1 MKRYLAL
8 ALVLCA
14 VSVGLL
20 AAQTGKPA
28 AAAAEGSAVQA
39 DRALGAAF
47 EKGNSAT
54 VNKLLDAEFTWIDT
68 DGIMWERPDAL
79 RAGLKPLVP
88 NAGPNAGGDVKT
100 IEHKY
105 ANGKVVWI
113 QNNQGNKYAAHIWV
127 QRPAGWRLLH
137 ANEIET
143 RPADPVAN
151 VRPAYAIPCI
161 NPCKEVP
168 YKPIS
173 ASEKAALA
181 GWQDQEGA
189 NGPGHHDMHIGENV
203 VVISS
208 TTTTPR
214 ASATAQGPTPV
225 SPAAANRPQVGA
237 APALWARTWDFGD
250 AVVAI
255 MIQPTYGGK
264 AYWSSRIFGNHN
276 GFWKMEESYH
286 TTIQASP
293 RMTALPMPA
302 EQASR

>member
-1 MKRYLAL
+1 MKRYLAV
-8 ALVLCA
+8 AFVLCA

-20 AAQTGKPA
+20 AAQGSKPA
-28 AAAAEGSAVQA
+28 AAADDSALQA

-47 EKGNSAT
+47 EKGNST
-54 VNKLLDAEFTWIDT
+54 LVNKLLDAEFTWIDT

-79 RAGLKPLVP
+79 RTGLKPLVP
-88 NAGPNAGGDVKT
+88 NASDVKT
-100 IEHKY
+100 LEHKY
-105 ANGKVVWI
+105 AKGKVVWI

-137 ANEIET
+137 ANEIAT
-143 RPADPVAN
+143 RPADPVGN
-151 VRPAYAIPCI
+151 VRPDYAIPCN
-161 NPCKEVP
+161 NPCKDVP

-181 GWQDQEGA
+181 GWQDQEGV
-189 NGPGHHDMHIGENV
+189 NGPGHHDMHIGDNV

-214 ASATAQGPTPV
+214 PSATAPGPTPV
-225 SPAAANRPQVGA
+225 NPVAANRPQVGA
-237 APALWARTWDFGD
+237 APALWVRTWDFDD

-255 MIQPTYGGK
+255 MLQPTYGGK

-293 RMTALPMPA
+293 RMTALPMP
-302 EQASR
+302 EEKSSR

>member
-1 MKRYLAL
+1 
-8 ALVLCA
+8 

-28 AAAAEGSAVQA
+28 TDGSALQA

-47 EKGNSAT
+47 EKGNTAT

-88 NAGPNAGGDVKT
+88 NASPNAGSDVKT

-113 QNNQGNKYAAHIWV
+113 QNNLGNKYAAHIWV

-214 ASATAQGPTPV
+214 ASATAPGPTPV

-293 RMTALPMPA
+293 RMTALPMPG

>member
-1 MKRYLAL
+1 MKRHVAV
-8 ALVLCA
+8 AFVLCS
-14 VSVGLL
+14 VSAGLL
-20 AAQTGKPA
+20 AAQTSKPT
-28 AAAAEGSAVQA
+28 AAEDSAIQI
-39 DRALGAAF
+39 DRELGAAF

-68 DGIMWERPDAL
+68 DGIMWERPDVL

-88 NAGPNAGGDVKT
+88 NASDVKT
-100 IEHKY
+100 LEHKY
-105 ANGKVVWI
+105 AKGKVAWI

-137 ANEIET
+137 ANEIAT

-151 VRPAYAIPCI
+151 VRPDYAVPCI

-181 GWQDQEGA
+181 AWQDQEGA
-189 NGPGHHDMHIGENV
+189 NGPGHHDMHIGDNV

-214 ASATAQGPTPV
+214 PSATAPGPTPV
-225 SPAAANRPQVGA
+225 NPAAAGRPQVGA

-255 MIQPTYGGK
+255 MLQPTYGGK
-264 AYWSSRIFGNHN
+264 AYWSSRIFGNHD

-293 RMTALPMPA
+293 RMTALPMPG
-302 EQASR
+302 ERSSR

>member
-1 MKRYLAL
+1 LKMRRHLAV
-8 ALVLCA
+8 AVVLCA
-14 VSVGLL
+14 VSAGLL
-20 AAQTGKPA
+20 AAQASKPA
-28 AAAAEGSAVQA
+28 SGESAVQA

-47 EKGNSAT
+47 EKGDST
-54 VNKLLDAEFTWIDT
+54 VVNKLLDAEFTWIDT
-68 DGIMWERPDAL
+68 DGIMWERADAL

-88 NAGPNAGGDVKT
+88 NGSDVKT
-100 IEHKY
+100 LEHRY
-105 ANGKVVWI
+105 AMGKVAWI

-137 ANEIET
+137 VNEIAT
-143 RPADPVAN
+143 RPADPVAS
-151 VRPAYAIPCI
+151 VRPDYAVPCI

-181 GWQDQEGA
+181 GWQDQEGV
-189 NGPGHHDMHIGENV
+189 NGPGHHDMHIGDNV

-214 ASATAQGPTPV
+214 ASATAPGPTPV

-237 APALWARTWDFGD
+237 APALWVRTWDFGD

-255 MIQPTYGGK
+255 MLQPTYGGK

-276 GFWKMEESYH
+276 GLWKMEESYH

-293 RMTALPMPA
+293 RMTALPVPV
-302 EQASR
+302 EQSSR

>member
-1 MKRYLAL
+1 MRKYLTVVV
-8 ALVLCA
+8 VLCA

-20 AAQTGKPA
+20 AAQANKPGSA
-28 AAAAEGSAVQA
+28 GSDSAVQA
-39 DRALGAAF
+39 DRQLSAAF
-47 EKGNSAT
+47 EKGDSAT

-68 DGIMWERPDAL
+68 DGIMLERPDVL
-79 RAGLKPLVP
+79 RANLKPLLP
-88 NAGPNAGGDVKT
+88 ITSDVKT

-113 QNNQGNKYAAHIWV
+113 QNSLGNKYAAHIWV

-137 ANEIET
+137 ANEIAT
-143 RPADPVAN
+143 RPPDPVAN
-151 VRPAYAIPCI
+151 VRPDFAVPCI
-161 NPCKEVP
+161 NPCKQVP

-173 ASEKAALA
+173 ASEQAVLAA
-181 GWQDQEGA
+181 WQDQEGA
-189 NGPGHHDMHIGENV
+189 NGPGHHDMHIGDNV

-214 ASATAQGPTPV
+214 PSATATGPTPV
-225 SPAAANRPQVGA
+225 NPGAADRPQVGA

-293 RMTALPMPA
+293 RMTALPA
-302 EQASR
+302 AKEQSTR

>member
-1 MKRYLAL
+1 MKRLFAL
-8 ALVLCA
+8 
-14 VSVGLL
+14 GLFLSAAFAGLFVARTTKL
-20 AAQTGKPA
+20 AAAVET
-28 AAAAEGSAVQA
+28 SAVQA
-39 DRALGAAF
+39 DRSLGAAF
-47 EKGNSAT
+47 EKGDSAV
-54 VNKLLDAEFTWIDT
+54 VNKLLDSEFTWVDT

-88 NAGPNAGGDVKT
+88 NASDVKT
-100 IEHKY
+100 LEHKY
-105 ANGKVVWI
+105 AGGKVVWV
-113 QNNQGNKYAAHIWV
+113 QNNQGNKWAAHIWV

-137 ANEIET
+137 ANEIAT
-143 RPADPVAN
+143 RPADTVTN
-151 VRPAYAIPCI
+151 VRPEYTVPCI

-189 NGPGHHDMHIGENV
+189 NGPGHHDMHIGDNV

-214 ASATAQGPTPV
+214 KSATAPGPTPV
-225 SPAAANRPQVGA
+225 NPAAANRPTVGA
-237 APALWARTWDFGD
+237 APALWVRTWDFGD

-255 MIQPTYGGK
+255 MLQPTYGGK
-264 AYWSSRIFGNHN
+264 AYWSSRIFGNHD

-293 RMTALPMPA
+293 RMTALPF
-302 EQASR
+302 

>member
-1 MKRYLAL
+1 MKRYFAV

-14 VSVGLL
+14 VSAGPL
-20 AAQTGKPA
+20 AAQASKPA
-28 AAAAEGSAVQA
+28 VAETSAVQA
-39 DRALGAAF
+39 DRALAAAF
-47 EKGNSAT
+47 EKGNGAV

-88 NAGPNAGGDVKT
+88 NASDVKT
-100 IEHKY
+100 LEHKY
-105 ANGKVVWI
+105 AGGKVVWI
-113 QNNQGNKYAAHIWV
+113 QNNQGNKWAAHIWV

-137 ANEIET
+137 ANEIAT

-151 VRPAYAIPCI
+151 VRPDYAVPCI
-161 NPCKEVP
+161 NPCHEVP

-173 ASEKAALA
+173 ASEQAALA
-181 GWQDQEGA
+181 AWQDQEGA
-189 NGPGHHDMHIGENV
+189 NGPGRHDMHIGDNV

-214 ASATAQGPTPV
+214 PSATAPGPTPV
-225 SPAAANRPQVGA
+225 NPAAGNRPPVGA

-293 RMTALPMPA
+293 RMTALPMPV
-302 EQASR
+302 ERSSR

>member
-1 MKRYLAL
+1 MKRYVAV

-14 VSVGLL
+14 VSAGLL
-20 AAQTGKPA
+20 AAQTSKPA
-28 AAAAEGSAVQA
+28 AAADTSAVQA

-54 VNKLLDAEFTWIDT
+54 VNTLLDAEFTWIDT
-68 DGIMWERPDAL
+68 DGIMWERPDVL

-88 NAGPNAGGDVKT
+88 NASPLNDVKT
-100 IEHKY
+100 VEHKY
-105 ANGKVVWI
+105 AGGKVVWI

-127 QRPAGWRLLH
+127 KRPAGWRLLH
-137 ANEIET
+137 ANEIAT
-143 RPADPVAN
+143 RPADRVAN
-151 VRPAYAIPCI
+151 VRPDYAIPCI
-161 NPCKEVP
+161 NPCKDVP

-189 NGPGHHDMHIGENV
+189 NGPGHHDMHIGDNV

-214 ASATAQGPTPV
+214 SSATAPGPTPEN
-225 SPAAANRPQVGA
+225 PAAASRPQVGA

-293 RMTALPMPA
+293 RMTALPLPV
-302 EQASR
+302 EQSSR

>member
-1 MKRYLAL
+1 MKRYLAVTAVL
-8 ALVLCA
+8 FAALS
-14 VSVGLL
+14 VSF
-20 AAQTGKPA
+20 AARPA
-28 AAAAEGSAVQA
+28 RLTAAAETSAVQA

-47 EKGNSAT
+47 EKGNSAE

-68 DGIMWERPDAL
+68 DGIMWERPDVL
-79 RAGLKPLVP
+79 RAGLKPLIP
-88 NAGPNAGGDVKT
+88 NAADVKT
-100 IEHKY
+100 LEHKY
-105 ANGKVVWI
+105 AGGKVVWV
-113 QNNQGNKYAAHIWV
+113 QNNQGNKWAAHIWV

-137 ANEIET
+137 ANEIAT
-143 RPADPVAN
+143 RAADAVAN
-151 VRPAYAIPCI
+151 VRPDYAVPCV
-161 NPCKEVP
+161 NPCHEVP

-173 ASEKAALA
+173 ASEQAALA
-181 GWQDQEGA
+181 AWQDQEGA
-189 NGPGHHDMHIGENV
+189 NGPGHHDMHIGDNV

-214 ASATAQGPTPV
+214 PSATAQGPTPV
-225 SPAAANRPQVGA
+225 NPAAANRPSVGA
-237 APALWARTWDFGD
+237 APALWVRTWDFGD

-293 RMTALPMPA
+293 RMTALPALA
-302 EQASR
+302 ERSPR

>member
-1 MKRYLAL
+1 MKRLLAV
-8 ALVLCA
+8 AVVLCA
-14 VSVGLL
+14 GFACLL
-20 AAQTGKPA
+20 AARTTRL
-28 AAAAEGSAVQA
+28 AAAAETSAVQA

-47 EKGNSAT
+47 EKGDVAA

-68 DGIMWERPDAL
+68 DGIMYERPDAL
-79 RAGLKPLVP
+79 RAGLRPLVP
-88 NAGPNAGGDVKT
+88 NASDVKT

-105 ANGKVVWI
+105 AGGKVAWV
-113 QNNQGNKYAAHIWV
+113 QNNQGNKWAAHIWV
-127 QRPAGWRLLH
+127 QRAGGWRLLH
-137 ANEIET
+137 ANEIAT
-143 RPADPVAN
+143 RPADSVGN
-151 VRPAYAIPCI
+151 VRPDYAVPCT
-161 NPCKEVP
+161 NPCHEVP

-173 ASEKAALA
+173 ASEQAALA
-181 GWQDQEGA
+181 AWQDQEGA
-189 NGPGHHDMHIGENV
+189 NGPGHHDMHIGDNV

-214 ASATAQGPTPV
+214 PSPTAAGPTLV
-225 SPAAANRPQVGA
+225 NPAAANRPPVGA
-237 APALWARTWDFGD
+237 APALWVRTWDFGD

-293 RMTALPMPA
+293 RMTAVPTLV
-302 EQASR
+302 ERSSR

>member
-1 MKRYLAL
+1 MKRYLAV
-8 ALVLCA
+8 ALVLSA

-20 AAQTGKPA
+20 AAQTGKPP
-28 AAAAEGSAVQA
+28 AAAEDSAVQA

-88 NAGPNAGGDVKT
+88 NAGDVKT
-100 IEHKY
+100 VEHKY

-137 ANEIET
+137 ANEIAT

-151 VRPAYAIPCI
+151 VRPDYAIPCI

-189 NGPGHHDMHIGENV
+189 NGPGHHDMHIGDNV

-214 ASATAQGPTPV
+214 ASATAPGPTPV
-225 SPAAANRPQVGA
+225 NPAAANRPQVGA

-264 AYWSSRIFGNHN
+264 AYWSSRIFGNHH
-276 GFWKMEESYH
+276 GLWKMEESYH

-293 RMTALPMPA
+293 RMTALPMPVDK
-302 EQASR
+302 STR

>member
-1 MKRYLAL
+1 
-8 ALVLCA
+8 VLCA

-20 AAQTGKPA
+20 AAQAGKPA
-28 AAAAEGSAVQA
+28 AADDSAVQA

-47 EKGNSAT
+47 ETGNSAT

-68 DGIMWERPDAL
+68 DGIMWERPDVL

-88 NAGPNAGGDVKT
+88 NASPNASNVKT
-100 IEHKY
+100 IAHKY

-137 ANEIET
+137 ANEIQT

-189 NGPGHHDMHIGENV
+189 NGPGHHDMHIGDNV

-214 ASATAQGPTPV
+214 PSATAPGPTPV
-225 SPAAANRPQVGA
+225 NPAAANRPQIGA

-293 RMTALPMPA
+293 RMTALPTPA
-302 EQASR
+302 EPASR

>member
-1 MKRYLAL
+1 MKRYLAV

-20 AAQTGKPA
+20 AAQTSKPA
-28 AAAAEGSAVQA
+28 AAVDDSAVQA

-47 EKGNSAT
+47 EQGNSAT

-88 NAGPNAGGDVKT
+88 NASDVKT
-100 IEHKY
+100 VAHKY
-105 ANGKVVWI
+105 AKGKVVWI
-113 QNNQGNKYAAHIWV
+113 QNNRGNKYAAHIWV

-137 ANEIET
+137 ANEIAT

-151 VRPAYAIPCI
+151 VRPDYAIPCI

-189 NGPGHHDMHIGENV
+189 NGPGHHDMHIGDNV

-214 ASATAQGPTPV
+214 PSATAPGPTPV
-225 SPAAANRPQVGA
+225 NPAAANRPQVGA

-293 RMTALPMPA
+293 RMTALPGIP
-302 EQASR
+302 

>member
-1 MKRYLAL
+1 MKRLFAFT
-8 ALVLCA
+8 LVLCGVFA
-14 VSVGLL
+14 GWL
-20 AAQTGKPA
+20 AARPPTL
-28 AAAAEGSAVQA
+28 AAAAETSAVQA

-47 EKGNSAT
+47 EKGDSVA

-68 DGIMWERPDAL
+68 DGIMYERPDAL

-88 NAGPNAGGDVKT
+88 NASDVKT

-105 ANGKVVWI
+105 AGGKVAWV
-113 QNNQGNKYAAHIWV
+113 QNNLGNKWAAHIWV

-137 ANEIET
+137 ANEIAT
-143 RPADPVAN
+143 RPADPIAN
-151 VRPAYAIPCI
+151 VRPDYAVPCT
-161 NPCKEVP
+161 NPCHEVP

-173 ASEKAALA
+173 ASEQAALA
-181 GWQDQEGA
+181 AWQDQEGA
-189 NGPGHHDMHIGENV
+189 NGPGRHDMHIGDNV

-208 TTTTPR
+208 TTATPR
-214 ASATAQGPTPV
+214 PSATASGPTPV
-225 SPAAANRPQVGA
+225 NPAAANRPPVGA
-237 APALWARTWDFGD
+237 APALWVRTWDFGD

-293 RMTALPMPA
+293 RMTALPTSV
-302 EQASR
+302 ERSSR

>member
-1 MKRYLAL
+1 MKRLFAF
-8 ALVLCA
+8 ALVLCGA
-14 VSVGLL
+14 FAGLL
-20 AAQTGKPA
+20 AARTTKL
-28 AAAAEGSAVQA
+28 AAAAETSAVQA
-39 DRALGAAF
+39 DRSLGAAF
-47 EKGNSAT
+47 EKGDHAA

-68 DGIMWERPDAL
+68 DGIMYERPDAL
-79 RAGLKPLVP
+79 RAGLKPLIP
-88 NAGPNAGGDVKT
+88 NAGDVKT

-105 ANGKVVWI
+105 AGGKVVWV
-113 QNNQGNKYAAHIWV
+113 QNNQGNKWAAHIWV

-137 ANEIET
+137 ANEIAT
-143 RPADPVAN
+143 RPADPIAN
-151 VRPAYAIPCI
+151 VRPDYAVPCI

-173 ASEKAALA
+173 PSEQAALA

-189 NGPGHHDMHIGENV
+189 NGPGHHDMHIGDNV

-214 ASATAQGPTPV
+214 PSATAPGPTPV
-225 SPAAANRPQVGA
+225 NPAAANRPPVGA
-237 APALWARTWDFGD
+237 APALWVRTWDFGE

-264 AYWSSRIFGNHN
+264 AYWSSRIFGNHH

-293 RMTALPMPA
+293 RMTALPVPV
-302 EQASR
+302 ERSSR

>member
-1 MKRYLAL
+1 MKRLLAV

-14 VSVGLL
+14 GFAGLL
-20 AAQTGKPA
+20 AARTTKL
-28 AAAAEGSAVQA
+28 AAAAETSAVQA

-47 EKGNSAT
+47 EKGDSAA

-68 DGIMWERPDAL
+68 DGIMYERPDAL
-79 RAGLKPLVP
+79 RAGLKPLIP
-88 NAGPNAGGDVKT
+88 NATPVNDIKT

-105 ANGKVVWI
+105 AGGKVVWV
-113 QNNQGNKYAAHIWV
+113 QNNVGNKWAAHIWV
-127 QRPAGWRLLH
+127 QRSAGWRLLH
-137 ANEIET
+137 ANEIAT
-143 RPADPVAN
+143 RPADPIAN
-151 VRPAYAIPCI
+151 VRPDYAVPCI

-173 ASEKAALA
+173 PSEQAALA
-181 GWQDQEGA
+181 AWQDQEGA
-189 NGPGHHDMHIGENV
+189 NGPGHHDMHIGDNV

-214 ASATAQGPTPV
+214 PSATAPGPTPV
-225 SPAAANRPQVGA
+225 NPAAANRPAVGA
-237 APALWARTWDFGD
+237 APALWVRTWDFGD

-264 AYWSSRIFGNHN
+264 AYWSSRIFGTHN

-293 RMTALPMPA
+293 RMTALPTA
-302 EQASR
+302 VERSSR